1 MEKDELNMEPTPYQL
16 WAFLSLWG
24 QKEVSVI
31 LLVLHAM
38 DNCQCYMT
46 IRILNYHY
54 KRYVIPTVGLPDPW
68 LETHGHIVQL
78 MSS

>member
-38 DNCQCYMT
+38 DNCQ
-46 IRILNYHY
+46 LLDDN
-54 KRYVIPTVGLPDPW
+54 PNFELP
-68 LETHGHIVQL
+68 L
-78 MSS
+78 